1 MWRHHECAGAVHFK
15 VMLTV
20 LSVEV
25 AVTGVWFA
33 AVLVLRFM
41 YMPLVFGT
49 TFALSSVLSRFSSNL
64 MITPASWRNVIELQ
78 LGA

>member
-1 MWRHHECAGAVHFK
+1 VRVK

-20 LSVEV
+20 LSVEA

-41 YMPLVFGT
+41 DMTLIFRT
-49 TFALSSVLSRFSSNL
+49 TFVLSSVLSRFSFNL
-64 MITPASWRNVIELQ
+64 MLTPASWRNVIELQ

>member
-1 MWRHHECAGAVHFK
+1 
-15 VMLTV
+15 MLTV
-20 LSVEV
+20 LHAEA

-41 YMPLVFGT
+41 DMTLVFRT
-49 TFALSSVLSRFSSNL
+49 TFALSSVLSRFYFNVML
-64 MITPASWRNVIELQ
+64 TPASWRNVIELQ